1 MMQSNTM
8 AVPITSNVNTNSENP
23 RMNLIPKSMGYENTI
38 QKLELEKSY
47 LSVTL
52 HSLNEKYENEI
63 MILEES
69 YK

>member
-1 MMQSNTM
+1 MIQSNTV
-8 AVPITSNVNTNSENP
+8 AVPVTSDVNTNLKDTHSS
-23 RMNLIPKSMGYENTI
+23 LIPKSKDYDNAI
-38 QKLELEKSY
+38 YKLELEKSH

-63 MILEES
+63 MILDES

>member
-8 AVPITSNVNTNSENP
+8 AVPVISNVNTNSDVHNS
-23 RMNLIPKSMGYENTI
+23 LVPKNIGYESTI
-38 QKLELEKSY
+38 RKLEIEKSH

-63 MILEES
+63 MILNES

>member
-1 MMQSNTM
+1 MTI
-8 AVPITSNVNTNSENP
+8 PITSNVNTNLEDVHNS
-23 RMNLIPKSMGYENTI
+23 LIPKNMDYKNAI
-38 QKLELEKSY
+38 HKLELEKSH

-63 MILEES
+63 MILDES